1 MKNEEIKKLCSID
14 EVIAKSEPVSLFKSE
29 EDAEKYERVLHKL
42 NEENK
47 QDKIATERK
56 WTQIKNI
63 PFL

>member
-1 MKNEEIKKLCSID
+1 MKKETIEKLCSVD
-14 EVIAKSEPVSLFKSE
+14 EILAKSEPVPLFKSE

-56 WTQIKNI
+56 WTQIKDI

>member
-1 MKNEEIKKLCSID
+1 MKKETIEKFCSID
-14 EVIAKSEPVSLFKSE
+14 ELLAKSKPVSLFKSE

-56 WTQIKNI
+56 WTEIKDI